1 MPKADCKFSAFLYR
15 YRGYILGIIAV
26 ALVCAPPGD
35 GTIGPLI
42 AIPIYVVSAFLR
54 VQSRRFIGEHTRGH
68 VHAADE
74 LVTCGPYV
82 HVRHP
87 LYISNT
93 GFALGVAFFHLGV
106 SLWVLAFMVVV
117 VAFEV
122 ALSRIE
128 DRFLE
133 QKFGDVWRA
142 WVRKTPAFAPHLGLW
157 GGSSCD
163 SEHVPAQ
170 RAFWQAF
177 FADSS
182 ARLRGP
188 WPKGPFLWMHGASL
202 GECKM
207 LLNLAKCLKEDLPDC
222 PRLLLTTQKVEVVSF
237 IKESGVD
244 VVAHIAPVDAP
255 ATMKSF
261 ISSVKPLGLILAE
274 NELWPGYL
282 SSMLRISTRPP
293 VALVSG
299 RFHHAV
305 PGMDYAAIGFVSM
318 QTGSDLSRFF
328 SVSARANNSRMMI
341 GGDWKLLPWVRLNK
355 DVSAPENPTV
365 DTVFVSV
372 HIQEMPSLGRMI
384 LSSIKRGESVVLMP
398 RRLSEVAELPS
409 LGRMILSSI
418 KRGESVVLMPRRL
431 SEVAEFRKAL
441 VDQGISVVDWPQVQ
455 NGAVSVVN
463 EFGKTKEVLA
473 VSKTAVV
480 GGSFARG
487 LGVHDF
493 WEPLQSG
500 VSTCVGPYAE
510 GQKEAVATL
519 VREGVIA
526 QLQSAAEYSRRN
538 KPDIRLVQTFLAHE
552 SAKISDSY
560 QQLLEF
566 LKNLLK

>member
-1 MPKADCKFSAFLYR
+1 MFKVFD
-15 YRGYILGIIAV
+15 IA
-26 ALVCAPPGD
+26 
-35 GTIGPLI
+35 
-42 AIPIYVVSAFLR
+42 R
-54 VQSRRFIGEHTRGH
+54 E
-68 VHAADE
+68 
-74 LVTCGPYV
+74 
-82 HVRHP
+82 
-87 LYISNT
+87 
-93 GFALGVAFFHLGV
+93 ALGSVAKAAAKV
-106 SLWVLAFMVVV
+106 PV
-117 VAFEV
+117 
-122 ALSRIE
+122 IE
-128 DRFLE
+128 N
-133 QKFGDVWRA
+133 KY
-142 WVRKTPAFAPHLGLW
+142 
-157 GGSSCD
+157 
-163 SEHVPAQ
+163 HVN
-170 RAFWQAF
+170 
-177 FADSS
+177 

-328 SVSARANNSRMMI
+328 SVSARASNSRMMI

-355 DVSAPENPTV
+355 AVSAPENPTV
-365 DTVFVSV
+365 DTVFVSM

-398 RRLSEVAELPS
+398 RRLSEVAE
-409 LGRMILSSI
+409 
-418 KRGESVVLMPRRL
+418 
-431 SEVAEFRKAL
+431 FRKAL
-441 VDQGISVVDWPQVQ
+441 QNQGISVVDWPQVQ

-526 QLQSAAEYSRRN
+526 QLQSADEYSRRN
-538 KPDIRLVQTFLAHE
+538 KPDIRLVRTFLAHE

-560 QQLLEF
+560 QQLLVF

>member
-1 MPKADCKFSAFLYR
+1 MFKVFD
-15 YRGYILGIIAV
+15 IA
-26 ALVCAPPGD
+26 
-35 GTIGPLI
+35 
-42 AIPIYVVSAFLR
+42 R
-54 VQSRRFIGEHTRGH
+54 E
-68 VHAADE
+68 
-74 LVTCGPYV
+74 
-82 HVRHP
+82 
-87 LYISNT
+87 
-93 GFALGVAFFHLGV
+93 ALGSVAKAAAKV
-106 SLWVLAFMVVV
+106 PV
-117 VAFEV
+117 
-122 ALSRIE
+122 IE
-128 DRFLE
+128 NKY
-133 QKFGDVWRA
+133 QVN
-142 WVRKTPAFAPHLGLW
+142 
-157 GGSSCD
+157 
-163 SEHVPAQ
+163 
-170 RAFWQAF
+170 
-177 FADSS
+177 

-207 LLNLAKCLKEDLPDC
+207 LLNLAKCLKEDLPNC

-237 IKESGVD
+237 IKESGMD

-255 ATMKSF
+255 TTMKSF
-261 ISSVKPLGLILAE
+261 ISAVKPLGLILAE

-328 SVSARANNSRMMI
+328 SVSTRADNSRMMI

-355 DVSAPENPTV
+355 AVAAPENPTV
-365 DTVFVSV
+365 DTVFISMHV
-372 HIQEMPSLGRMI
+372 QEISSLC
-384 LSSIKRGESVVLMP
+384 
-398 RRLSEVAELPS
+398 
-409 LGRMILSSI
+409 RMILSSI

-441 VDQGISVVDWPQVQ
+441 VGRDIAVIDWPVVQ
-455 NGAVSVVN
+455 SGAVSIVN

-510 GQKEAVATL
+510 GQKETVATL
-519 VREGVIA
+519 VREGVVA
-526 QLQSAAEYSRRN
+526 QIQSAEEFSRRN
-538 KPDIRLVQTFLAHE
+538 KPDIRLVRTFLAHE

-560 QQLLEF
+560 QQLLVF

>member
-1 MPKADCKFSAFLYR
+1 MFKVLD
-15 YRGYILGIIAV
+15 IA
-26 ALVCAPPGD
+26 
-35 GTIGPLI
+35 
-42 AIPIYVVSAFLR
+42 R
-54 VQSRRFIGEHTRGH
+54 E
-68 VHAADE
+68 
-74 LVTCGPYV
+74 
-82 HVRHP
+82 
-87 LYISNT
+87 
-93 GFALGVAFFHLGV
+93 ALGSVAK
-106 SLWVLAFMVVV
+106 
-117 VAFEV
+117 VAAKV
-122 ALSRIE
+122 PVIE
-128 DRFLE
+128 N
-133 QKFGDVWRA
+133 KY
-142 WVRKTPAFAPHLGLW
+142 
-157 GGSSCD
+157 
-163 SEHVPAQ
+163 HVK
-170 RAFWQAF
+170 
-177 FADSS
+177 D
-182 ARLRGP
+182 RLRGP

-202 GECKM
+202 GECKV
-207 LLNLAKCLKEDLPDC
+207 LLNVAKFLKEDLPNC
-222 PRLLLTTQKVEVVSF
+222 PRLLVTTQKVEVLSY
-237 IKESGVD
+237 IKNSGAD
-244 VVAHIAPVDAP
+244 VAACIAPADTP
-255 ATMKSF
+255 TTMKNF
-261 ISSVKPLGLILAE
+261 ISAVKPLGLVLAE

-282 SSMLRISTRPP
+282 SSMLRISMRPS
-293 VALVSG
+293 VAVISG
-299 RFHHAV
+299 RFHRAI
-305 PGMDYAAIGFVSM
+305 PGMDYSAIGFASM

-355 DVSAPENPTV
+355 AVSAPENPTV
-365 DTVFVSV
+365 DTVFVSM
-372 HIQEMPSLGRMI
+372 HIQEM
-384 LSSIKRGESVVLMP
+384 
-398 RRLSEVAELPS
+398 PS

-441 VDQGISVVDWPQVQ
+441 VDQGISVVGWPQVQ

>member
-1 MPKADCKFSAFLYR
+1 
-15 YRGYILGIIAV
+15 
-26 ALVCAPPGD
+26 
-35 GTIGPLI
+35 
-42 AIPIYVVSAFLR
+42 
-54 VQSRRFIGEHTRGH
+54 
-68 VHAADE
+68 
-74 LVTCGPYV
+74 
-82 HVRHP
+82 
-87 LYISNT
+87 
-93 GFALGVAFFHLGV
+93 
-106 SLWVLAFMVVV
+106 
-117 VAFEV
+117 
-122 ALSRIE
+122 
-128 DRFLE
+128 
-133 QKFGDVWRA
+133 
-142 WVRKTPAFAPHLGLW
+142 
-157 GGSSCD
+157 
-163 SEHVPAQ
+163 
-170 RAFWQAF
+170 
-177 FADSS
+177 
-182 ARLRGP
+182 
-188 WPKGPFLWMHGASL
+188 
-202 GECKM
+202 
-207 LLNLAKCLKEDLPDC
+207 
-222 PRLLLTTQKVEVVSF
+222 
-237 IKESGVD
+237 
-244 VVAHIAPVDAP
+244 
-255 ATMKSF
+255 MKSF
-261 ISSVKPLGLILAE
+261 ISAVKPLGLILAE

-328 SVSARANNSRMMI
+328 SVSTRANNSRMMI

-355 DVSAPENPTV
+355 AVAAPENPTV
-365 DTVFVSV
+365 DTVFISMHV
-372 HIQEMPSLGRMI
+372 QEISSLC
-384 LSSIKRGESVVLMP
+384 
-398 RRLSEVAELPS
+398 
-409 LGRMILSSI
+409 RMILSSI

-441 VDQGISVVDWPQVQ
+441 VGRDIAVIDWPVVQ
-455 NGAVSVVN
+455 SGAVSIVN

-510 GQKEAVATL
+510 GQKETVATL
-519 VREGVIA
+519 VREGVVA
-526 QLQSAAEYSRRN
+526 QIQSAEEFSRRN

>member
-1 MPKADCKFSAFLYR
+1 MFKVFD
-15 YRGYILGIIAV
+15 IA
-26 ALVCAPPGD
+26 
-35 GTIGPLI
+35 
-42 AIPIYVVSAFLR
+42 R
-54 VQSRRFIGEHTRGH
+54 E
-68 VHAADE
+68 
-74 LVTCGPYV
+74 
-82 HVRHP
+82 
-87 LYISNT
+87 
-93 GFALGVAFFHLGV
+93 ALGSVAKAAAKV
-106 SLWVLAFMVVV
+106 PV
-117 VAFEV
+117 
-122 ALSRIE
+122 IE
-128 DRFLE
+128 NKY
-133 QKFGDVWRA
+133 QVN
-142 WVRKTPAFAPHLGLW
+142 
-157 GGSSCD
+157 
-163 SEHVPAQ
+163 
-170 RAFWQAF
+170 
-177 FADSS
+177 

-207 LLNLAKCLKEDLPDC
+207 LLNLAKCLKEDLPNC

-261 ISSVKPLGLILAE
+261 ISAVKPLGLILAE

-328 SVSARANNSRMMI
+328 SVSARASNSRMMI
-341 GGDWKLLPWVRLNK
+341 GGDWKLLM
-355 DVSAPENPTV
+355 
-365 DTVFVSV
+365 
-372 HIQEMPSLGRMI
+372 HIQEM
-384 LSSIKRGESVVLMP
+384 
-398 RRLSEVAELPS
+398 PS

-552 SAKISDSY
+552 CAKISDSY

>member
-1 MPKADCKFSAFLYR
+1 MFKVFD
-15 YRGYILGIIAV
+15 IA
-26 ALVCAPPGD
+26 
-35 GTIGPLI
+35 
-42 AIPIYVVSAFLR
+42 R
-54 VQSRRFIGEHTRGH
+54 E
-68 VHAADE
+68 
-74 LVTCGPYV
+74 
-82 HVRHP
+82 
-87 LYISNT
+87 
-93 GFALGVAFFHLGV
+93 ALGSVAKAAAKV
-106 SLWVLAFMVVV
+106 PV
-117 VAFEV
+117 
-122 ALSRIE
+122 IE
-128 DRFLE
+128 N
-133 QKFGDVWRA
+133 KY
-142 WVRKTPAFAPHLGLW
+142 
-157 GGSSCD
+157 
-163 SEHVPAQ
+163 HVN
-170 RAFWQAF
+170 
-177 FADSS
+177 

-255 ATMKSF
+255 ATMKWF

-328 SVSARANNSRMMI
+328 NVSARANNSRMMI

-365 DTVFVSV
+365 DTVFLSM
-372 HIQEMPSLGRMI
+372 HIQEWPSL
-384 LSSIKRGESVVLMP
+384 S
-398 RRLSEVAELPS
+398 
-409 LGRMILSSI
+409 RMILSSI

-441 VDQGISVVDWPQVQ
+441 QNQELALVDWPQVQ
-455 NGAVSVVN
+455 NGAVSIVS

-493 WEPLQSG
+493 WEPLQNG
-500 VSTCVGPYAE
+500 VATCVGPYAD
-510 GQKEAVATL
+510 GQKETVASL
-519 VREGVIA
+519 VREGVVA
-526 QLQSAAEYSRRN
+526 QLRSADEYSRRN
-538 KPDIRLVQTFLAHE
+538 KPDIRLVRTFLAHE

-560 QQLLEF
+560 QQLLVF

>member
-1 MPKADCKFSAFLYR
+1 MFKVFD
-15 YRGYILGIIAV
+15 IA
-26 ALVCAPPGD
+26 
-35 GTIGPLI
+35 
-42 AIPIYVVSAFLR
+42 R
-54 VQSRRFIGEHTRGH
+54 E
-68 VHAADE
+68 
-74 LVTCGPYV
+74 
-82 HVRHP
+82 
-87 LYISNT
+87 
-93 GFALGVAFFHLGV
+93 ALGSVAKAAAKV
-106 SLWVLAFMVVV
+106 PV
-117 VAFEV
+117 
-122 ALSRIE
+122 IE
-128 DRFLE
+128 NKY
-133 QKFGDVWRA
+133 QVN
-142 WVRKTPAFAPHLGLW
+142 
-157 GGSSCD
+157 
-163 SEHVPAQ
+163 
-170 RAFWQAF
+170 
-177 FADSS
+177 

-207 LLNLAKCLKEDLPDC
+207 LLNLAKCLKEDLPNC

-237 IKESGVD
+237 IKESGMD

-255 ATMKSF
+255 TTMKSF
-261 ISSVKPLGLILAE
+261 ISAVKPLGLILAE

-328 SVSARANNSRMMI
+328 SVSTRANNSRMMI

-355 DVSAPENPTV
+355 AVAAPENPTV
-365 DTVFVSV
+365 DTVFISMHV
-372 HIQEMPSLGRMI
+372 QEISSLC
-384 LSSIKRGESVVLMP
+384 
-398 RRLSEVAELPS
+398 
-409 LGRMILSSI
+409 RMILSSI

-441 VDQGISVVDWPQVQ
+441 VGRDIAVIDWPVVQ
-455 NGAVSVVN
+455 SGAVSIVN

-510 GQKEAVATL
+510 GQKETVATL
-519 VREGVIA
+519 VREGVVA
-526 QLQSAAEYSRRN
+526 QIQSAEEFSRRN
-538 KPDIRLVQTFLAHE
+538 KPDIRLVRTFLAHE

-560 QQLLEF
+560 QQLLVF